1 MPFIVLN
8 MVEAGRSQY
17 NEDTGRE
24 EVSETSKPCL
34 VNGDAIRCLYTRKDG
49 KVGTRITFNDGGGF
63 AVTERPDQIAGMVA
77 GGDVAQ
83 SLALALA
90 PPQTEAVS

>member
-1 MPFIVLN
+1 MFIVLN
-8 MVEAGRSQY
+8 MVEAGAASY

-24 EVSETSKPCL
+24 EVAETSKPTL
-34 VNGDAIRCLYTRKDG
+34 VNGDAIRCLYGRRDG
-49 KVGTRITFNDGGGF
+49 KVGTRITFMDGGGF
-63 AVTERPDQIAGMVA
+63 AVHETPDQVAGMVA

-90 PPQTEAVS
+90 PPQSETVS